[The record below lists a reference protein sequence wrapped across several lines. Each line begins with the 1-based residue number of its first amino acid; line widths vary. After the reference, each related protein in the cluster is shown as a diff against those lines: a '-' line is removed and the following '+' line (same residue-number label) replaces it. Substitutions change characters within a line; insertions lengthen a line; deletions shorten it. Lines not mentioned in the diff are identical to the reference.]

1 MTKSD
6 AELADTLAEIDD
18 CDARIAA
25 NPSDYSAYFARGL
38 AKTELDLHEAAVKD
52 FSKAIRLNPDC
63 AAAYLNRSCCYDAL
77 GKEELSEKDMK
88 MYEKL
93 RSEED
98 PHGLFN

>member
-1 MTKSD
+1 MDNNDLDEIT
-6 AELADTLAEIDD
+6 AEIEE

-38 AKTELDLHEAAVKD
+38 AKTELELHEAAVKD
-52 FSKAIRLNPDC
+52 FSKAIRLNPGF
-63 AAAYLNRSCCYDAL
+63 AVAYLNRSCCYDAL

-93 RSEED
+93 KAEED
-98 PHGLFN
+98 